1 MARGAERGFPQE
13 WRDDSGMKIVL
24 VIATTGRPDIAGRC
38 LQRFA
43 KFSHQLHRLLVI
55 GASPDD
61 APLPAG
67 GAEFHVARA
76 RGLTIQRNHALD
88 LVREDADILV
98 FVDDD
103 YVPGAGFVDGVR
115 RLFVEHPDIVAASG
129 HLIADG
135 IHDREPLDFTRAD
148 ALVAAYSPPCPDDVR
163 MTEET
168 GTYGCNMAFRLAA
181 APQARFDEN
190 LPLYGWLEDTDFS
203 ALYARV
209 GRVVRTNSFAGV
221 HLGVR
226 SGRTSGVRLGYS
238 QIANPLYLLR
248 KGTASARFVMNLATR
263 NLLANLAKSL
273 APEPGIDRYGRL
285 RGNLLALLDLARGR
299 CDPRRVLEL

>member
-1 MARGAERGFPQE
+1 M
-13 WRDDSGMKIVL
+13 SMKIV
-24 VIATTGRPDIAGRC
+24 VAIATTGRPHVVAQC

-43 KFSHQLHRLLVI
+43 KFSHELHRLLVI
-55 GASPDD
+55 GASPQD
-61 APLPAG
+61 APIPAG
-67 GAEFHVARA
+67 EAEFHVARA

-88 LVREDADILV
+88 LVGRDADIFI

-103 YVPGAGFVDGVR
+103 YVPSEGFIDGVR
-115 RLFVEHPDIVAASG
+115 RLFAEHADIVAASG

-135 IHDREPLDFTRAD
+135 IHHREPLDFAQAD
-148 ALVAAYSPPCPDDVR
+148 ALVAAYSPPANDDIR
-163 MTEET
+163 MTDET

-248 KGTASARFVMNLATR
+248 KGTVSARFVLNLASR
-263 NLLANLAKSL
+263 NFLANLVKSL
-273 APEPGIDRYGRL
+273 VPEPGIDRCGRL

>member
-1 MARGAERGFPQE
+1 
-13 WRDDSGMKIVL
+13 MKIVL

-55 GASPDD
+55 GASPED

-103 YVPGAGFVDGVR
+103 YVPGEGFVDGVR

-135 IHDREPLDFTRAD
+135 IHDREPLDFARAD

-163 MTEET
+163 MTDET

-248 KGTASARFVMNLATR
+248 KGTASARFVLNLATR